1 MQAIYVYI
9 VISVAC
15 AVFFSGI
22 GVAFVSSS
30 KVRFELNRNSQTL
43 SNKILSVFYRHPN
56 GFVLSML
63 TGYHVALVAY
73 GILLATVV
81 DACWPSELSDE
92 LAWRLLVQILVAV
105 SGMLLVALLMPKAL
119 FKVNPDRTL
128 KIYALPLFFCHVL
141 LFPFAR
147 LALFFSGGL
156 LRLLGTRLNRH
167 VTGSALTKGDL
178 DYFVRSG
185 LEHAEHED
193 NVESEVRIFRNVLDF
208 STVKIRDC
216 MVPRTEIQ
224 AVDRN
229 TDVGVLRQ
237 AFIESGH
244 SKLIVYDEDI
254 DNVIGYIHSS
264 EMFQHPQ
271 DWNAHIQPVP
281 IVPETMSA
289 QKLMQLFILQ
299 KKTLAVVVDEFGG
312 TSGIVS
318 LEDLVEEILG
328 DIEDEHDTV
337 SYIAQQVGD
346 SEYLLSARLEIE
358 KVNELFGLD
367 LPVSEDYL
375 TIGGLILHEYQ
386 SFPKLNE
393 TVAIG
398 KFRFKIVKRTVTK
411 IELVRLKVAD

>member
-1 MQAIYVYI
+1 
-9 VISVAC
+9 
-15 AVFFSGI
+15 
-22 GVAFVSSS
+22 
-30 KVRFELNRNSQTL
+30 
-43 SNKILSVFYRHPN
+43 
-56 GFVLSML
+56 
-63 TGYHVALVAY
+63 
-73 GILLATVV
+73 
-81 DACWPSELSDE
+81 
-92 LAWRLLVQILVAV
+92 
-105 SGMLLVALLMPKAL
+105 MLLVALLMPKAL

-128 KIYALPLFFCHVL
+128 KICALPLFFCHVL

-216 MVPRTEIQ
+216 MVPRTEMQ

>member
-128 KIYALPLFFCHVL
+128 KICALPLFFCHVL

-156 LRLLGTRLNRH
+156 LRLLVTRLNRN
-167 VTGSALTKGDL
+167 VTGSALSMGDL

-185 LEHAEHED
+185 LE
-193 NVESEVRIFRNVLDF
+193 L
-208 STVKIRDC
+208 
-216 MVPRTEIQ
+216 
-224 AVDRN
+224 DRN

>member
-128 KIYALPLFFCHVL
+128 KICALPLFFCHVL

-147 LALFFSGGL
+147 LALFLSGGL

-216 MVPRTEIQ
+216 MVPRTEMQ

-337 SYIAQQVGD
+337 SYIVQQVGD

-358 KVNELFGLD
+358 KVL
-367 LPVSEDYL
+367 
-375 TIGGLILHEYQ
+375 
-386 SFPKLNE
+386 
-393 TVAIG
+393 
-398 KFRFKIVKRTVTK
+398 
-411 IELVRLKVAD
+411 

>member
-119 FKVNPDRTL
+119 FKVNSDRTL
-128 KIYALPLFFCHVL
+128 KICALPLFFCHVL

-147 LALFFSGGL
+147 LGLFFSGGL

-216 MVPRTEIQ
+216 MVPRTEMQ